1 MPGQYLQRC
10 EVRLLL
16 TLHHPLSTK
25 AFPSDASKAESSAAT
40 DTKIQDKKNEMLK
53 IARSFGS

>member
-1 MPGQYLQRC
+1 MRF
-10 EVRLLL
+10 LL